1 MTSAD
6 AKQLIAGAITNQELS
21 EWVDL
26 GSGGGTFAYALAD
39 MLAKGSKIYAVDK
52 LQQYLNS
59 RKADVSLEF
68 IKADFEK
75 QEMQFKNMAGVI
87 MANSLHYVEDQL
99 ELILRIKP
107 WLKAD
112 GKIILIEYDTK
123 DSNAWVPYPI
133 TYEKATQMFEQAG
146 FTSVYKIGEI
156 NSRIRNENI
165 FSCLARL

>member
-1 MTSAD
+1 MTTTD
-6 AKQLIAGAITNQELS
+6 AKQLIAGAITTQDSS

-26 GSGGGTFAYALAD
+26 GCGAGTFAYALAD
-39 MLAKGSKIYAVDK
+39 LLAVESKIHAVDK

-59 RKADVSLEF
+59 RKAGVTLEF

-75 QEMQFKNMAGVI
+75 QEMHFKNIAGVI

-99 ELILRIKP
+99 DVILRIKP

-112 GKIILIEYDTK
+112 GKIILIEYDTV

-133 TYEKATQMFEQAG
+133 TYERATEMFESAG
-146 FTSVYKIGEI
+146 FTSVTKIGEM
-156 NSRIRNENI
+156 NSRLRQETI
-165 FSCLARL
+165 FCCMAML